1 MYVHDRLDFFLRKLI
16 RTGQPGLRKLDEV
29 AAIDSM
35 SISLSTPLMDP
46 YNSNPETYQMI
57 SFYVA
62 SLGFMW
68 LH

>member
-1 MYVHDRLDFFLRKLI
+1 
-16 RTGQPGLRKLDEV
+16 LDEV
-29 AAIDSM
+29 AAIDSV

-46 YNSNPETYQMI
+46 YDSNPETYQMI